1 MKANGRAAYIAVN
14 CQLYADSVLGQ
25 DFMGSALPTR

>member
-1 MKANGRAAYIAVN
+1 MKANGRAAPIAVN

-25 DFMGSALPTR
+25 DFMAAPRR